1 MVCTYSIL
9 QYYEGDRRTNL
20 ELKCKESGTEED
32 EKARKPDGRARKEER
47 NRKER
52 VKRKGSGTEVE
63 RKSKQRRKKEER
75 MEGNGGKGLQ
85 DGASDICWFSFTQ
98 FTSMNTSSLYLP

>member
-9 QYYEGDRRTNL
+9 QYYEGDRGTNL

-47 NRKER
+47 NRKES
-52 VKRKGSGTEVE
+52 VKRKGRGTEVEWKWNGSGTEVE
-63 RKSKQRRKKEER
+63 RKSKERRKKEER
-75 MEGNGGKGLQ
+75 MERQWWKGSTGWCQ
-85 DGASDICWFSFTQ
+85 
-98 FTSMNTSSLYLP
+98 